1 MSALFWDVSPGADGV
16 VRAIPSRDPINA
28 VVQAAKAAR
37 SALSGQTEHRAL
49 CARIG
54 RFYKSIGK
62 LRVFPCT
69 ANADADR
76 DRIRLEGVHPC
87 IERLVVAME
96 ATGYAHFVP
105 AVLHGNI
112 GSAEGSTAQVAI
124 RKTPTFLQPRLPTPS
139 SEPGDVAESEFRSP
153 QRGLVPAVAPS
164 PSLSPAFA
172 GRSGGK
178 QRNRSPS
185 PTLHPYGTQK
195 EGHASTTT
203 ADLDDVLN
211 SITSSPKST
220 GLFENPRRVSPAPG
234 ISRPRPVSDSPPPPP
249 FDDDDDPRGPV
260 PPFDIDDDSRGLV
273 TLRTPLQFQSGV
285 YEWPGLEERKY
296 IAVIARG
303 DTTCKLWLFLDEPGR
318 RDKQPDL
325 PEWAKSFFRVRGY
338 PGSRGAPLE
347 RQDQTNANPFP
358 KPHFVQRKPKPNP
371 LGAEYFTDPLSDGK
385 KQDPGIFLSRSDLNL
400 LMPAV

>member
-1 MSALFWDVSPGADGV
+1 MSARDVPPRADGV
-16 VRAIPSRDPINA
+16 VQAIPSPDSINA

-76 DRIRLEGVHPC
+76 DRIGLEGVHPC
-87 IERLVVAME
+87 IQRLVVAMA

-112 GSAEGSTAQVAI
+112 GPAEGSTARVAI

-185 PTLHPYGTQK
+185 PTLHPYGTHK
-195 EGHASTTT
+195 EEHASTTA
-203 ADLDDVLN
+203 ADLDEVLE
-211 SITSSPKST
+211 SITSWPKST

-234 ISRPRPVSDSPPPPP
+234 ISRPRPVSDSPPP
-249 FDDDDDPRGPV
+249 
-260 PPFDIDDDSRGLV
+260 FDIDDDSRGLV

-285 YEWPGLEERKY
+285 YEWPGLGERKY

-358 KPHFVQRKPKPNP
+358 KPHFAQRKPKPNP